1 MFASKTISGHLARG
15 ALGVGTL
22 AFALSAAAAHPWLPL
37 AALPIALVA
46 LRGCPTCWTV
56 GLVQT
61 VVAKLRG
68 KSTEGLCLDG
78 SCALPFASR
87 GPALSIEGQS
97 ASCRARKKFKLFTDT
112 TH

>member
-78 SCALPFASR
+78 SCALPSR
-87 GPALSIEGQS
+87 REAQRYP
-97 ASCRARKKFKLFTDT
+97 
-112 TH
+112 